1 MKIKWLS
8 IVMIVFIVMISGCA
22 SSDDKWNKAEEQS
35 SSNTESAWQQNQRST
50 ENQEKKSPESYW
62 SKEGRY

>member
-22 SSDDKWNKAEEQS
+22 SSDGKWTKGEERN
-35 SSNTESAWQQNQRST
+35 SNNADSAWQQYQHST
-50 ENQEKKSPESYW
+50 QNQEKKSSESYW